1 MAKTEVKLTE
11 QEKEIVELYDLW
23 IEKETT
29 EDWEKYY
36 TDFKGRP
43 LLMTPKIVANL
54 IAAFS
59 NSLTDDEAC
68 MYCDISKNTLY
79 RFIER
84 NPHFWNQKEI
94 LKQKPN
100 IKAKLNKIAA
110 INWWDKAESGWWLE
124 RKAKDEFSTKVVW
137 ENTNKN
143 ANIDYEAESSEE
155 FKELLKNNDLI

>member
-1 MAKTEVKLTE
+1 MAKEEIKLTE
-11 QEKEIVELYDLW
+11 SEKEIVELYDLW
-23 IEKETT
+23 IDKEID
-29 EDWEKYY
+29 EEWNEKYY

-43 LLMTPKIVANL
+43 LIMTPKIVANL

-68 MYCDISKNTLY
+68 LYCNISKNTLY

-100 IKAKLNKIAA
+100 IKAKLNKISA
-110 INWWDKAESGWWLE
+110 INWWNTQESWWWLE
-124 RKAKDEFSTKVVW
+124 RKSKDEFSLKT
-137 ENTNKN
+137 ESKN
-143 ANIDYEAESSEE
+143 EHSWTLSLVDLHNRTEE
-155 FKELLKNNDLI
+155 K